1 MKLKTFTF
9 WRRQITSCSNSM
21 PAKKKSVNVDS
32 KCQKL
37 TEFIPKAVEELKK
50 YTDVYYIEIND
61 MVLPAQTMPCL
72 YMFKNNEKATL
83 RVGNAPIDI
92 VRKDFERFFKQI

>member
-1 MKLKTFTF
+1 METNIDEIKIKELKE
-9 WRRQITSCSNSM
+9 QN
-21 PAKKKSVNVDS
+21 KKFAVFAFDKECGACN
-32 KCQKL
+32 
-37 TEFIPKAVEELKK
+37 EFIPKAVEELEK

-92 VRKDFERFFKQI
+92 VRKDFERFFK